1 MRHMSINMDV
11 FFAGIQFF
19 LMANG
24 NDVDEKRD
32 EYADQ
37 GVDDTVEGEVRDAG
51 IGTVCDGDTQEC
63 DSGDVGQS
71 AFPHEVGQ
79 KDQGRD
85 RKEFSQVVFFLQDSG
100 ERIFLDGFRDIH

>member
-51 IGTVCDGDTQEC
+51 IGTVCDGDT
-63 DSGDVGQS
+63 
-71 AFPHEVGQ
+71 A
-79 KDQGRD
+79 
-85 RKEFSQVVFFLQDSG
+85 
-100 ERIFLDGFRDIH
+100 